1 MLQPNGLREKLA
13 NGKPTLGTHILLP
26 SPDVAEL
33 IGDTQQF
40 DYAEYSAEYS
50 ILDMPLLYSLSRAAQ
65 CGSLPLMIKLDQS
78 SQAFWAQAAVGAGF
92 HAVLFTD
99 IRSPSDIDACYRSL
113 RADTPDI
120 GGDVGVKLR
129 RHAFTGYESEGYLNH
144 LDEVVFGMMIEKD
157 VAMENLDAV
166 LRRAALR
173 GVDFIQWGPVDFAFS
188 RGQPSLR
195 GTEELAQIEERL
207 IKSTQDAGLT
217 PRIEIK
223 KPEDAERYVRLG
235 VQHFCIGWD
244 RFILYETL
252 REMGSAM
259 RKDVLTK
266 VTG

>member
-1 MLQPNGLREKLA
+1 MLQQNHLREKLNSGLA
-13 NGKPTLGTHILLP
+13 TLGTHILLP

-50 ILDMPLLYSLSRAAQ
+50 VLDMELLYALSRAAQ

-99 IRSPSDIDACYRSL
+99 IRSPSDIDACHRAL
-113 RADTPDI
+113 RPDTPDS
-120 GGDVGVKLR
+120 GGGVGVKLR
-129 RHAFTGYESEGYLNH
+129 RHAFTGYESESYLTH
-144 LDEVVFGMMIEKD
+144 LEDIVFGMMIEKD
-157 VAMENLDAV
+157 VAVENLDTV
-166 LRRAALR
+166 LKRASLR

-195 GTEELAQIEERL
+195 GTEELARIEERL
-207 IKSTQDAGLT
+207 IKSTQDAGLV

-223 KPEDAERYVRLG
+223 KPEDASRYVQLG

-252 REMGSAM
+252 LEMGKAM
-259 RKDVLTK
+259 RESVLNK
-266 VTG
+266 